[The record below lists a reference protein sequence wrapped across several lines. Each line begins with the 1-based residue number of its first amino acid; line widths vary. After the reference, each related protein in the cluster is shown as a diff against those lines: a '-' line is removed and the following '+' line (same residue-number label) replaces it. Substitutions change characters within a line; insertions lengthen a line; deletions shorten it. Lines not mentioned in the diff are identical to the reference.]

1 MNPLQQIFAKSPTF
15 SVFVPIICSEDKTG
29 TKMTIDKNGIIM
41 NKFKD
46 RLNEL
51 LKEKDISQSD
61 LRKQLNFSKNQV
73 HYWTKGKA
81 EPSLDDL
88 IAIADFFGVCTDYL
102 LGQQDVY

>member
-1 MNPLQQIFAKSPTF
+1 
-15 SVFVPIICSEDKTG
+15 
-29 TKMTIDKNGIIM
+29 M

-51 LKEKDISQSD
+51 MQEKRVTQSD
-61 LRKQLNFSKNQV
+61 LRKQLNLSKNQI
-73 HYWTKGKA
+73 HYWAKGKA

-102 LGQQDVY
+102 LGRQDWY

>member
-1 MNPLQQIFAKSPTF
+1 
-15 SVFVPIICSEDKTG
+15 
-29 TKMTIDKNGIIM
+29 M

-51 LKEKDISQSD
+51 MQEKRVTQSD
-61 LRKQLNFSKNQV
+61 LRKQLNLSKNQI

-102 LGQQDVY
+102 LGRQDWY